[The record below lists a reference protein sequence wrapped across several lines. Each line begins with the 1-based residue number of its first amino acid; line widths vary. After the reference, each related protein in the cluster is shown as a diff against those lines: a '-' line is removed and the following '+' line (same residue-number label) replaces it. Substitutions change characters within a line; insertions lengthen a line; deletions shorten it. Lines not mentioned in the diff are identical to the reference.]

1 MDDVAGTS
9 AQQMWQPESGQEEID
24 ASGSPSAA
32 SATGDVYARLLGK
45 AGSGGVVS

>member
-24 ASGSPSAA
+24 ASGGPSAA
-32 SATGDVYARLLGK
+32 SAADDVYARLLGK